1 MDDGWQ
7 IDPEAQLRLAD
18 IRVDGVGFSAAPLT
32 PPFCVSGLTGPVSLC
47 YVVRGAALWLEVET
61 SQRKTIRLEPGSFVG
76 LSGVIPHWFKS
87 DPGLP
92 TLGAPPLAY
101 EPLGP
106 QSQAGGAVEL
116 IIGHAPIETLA
127 LTNTVNGA
135 VVVPPDDSRIA
146 RRLRRAVE
154 GIEDELRDPD
164 PIGGASAVIRRLA
177 ETMLL
182 NMARYLIASPPEPEV
197 PVGAWADVRI
207 MRAIAA
213 AAQLPLEPW
222 TVGTLANVAGM
233 SRTAFARQFKALTG
247 DTPIS
252 MLARIRLRA
261 AAETLDQ
268 RGANLEEAAAIAGYG
283 SSAAFIRAF
292 RRAYDAT
299 PAQWRAA
306 RLQQAG

>member
-7 IDPEAQLRLAD
+7 INPEAQIRLAD
-18 IRVDGVGFSAAPLT
+18 IRVDGVGFSTASLT

-47 YVVRGAALWLEVET
+47 YIVRGAALWLEVET
-61 SQRKTIRLEPGSFVG
+61 AHRKTLRLEPGTFVG

-92 TLGAPPLAY
+92 ALGAMPLAH

-106 QSQAGGAVEL
+106 QSQAGGVEL

-135 VVVPPDDSRIA
+135 VVVPPDDSRVA

-164 PIGGASAVIRRLA
+164 PVGGAAAVIRRLA

-182 NMARYLIASPPEPEV
+182 NVTRHLIASPHEPEV

-213 AAQLPLEPW
+213 AAQLPLTPW
-222 TVGTLANVAGM
+222 TVSKLANVAGM

-247 DTPIS
+247 DTPIN

-261 AAETLDQ
+261 AAEMLDQ
-268 RGANLEEAAAIAGYG
+268 RGATLDEAAAVAGYG
-283 SSAAFIRAF
+283 STAAFIRAF
-292 RRAYDAT
+292 RRAYGAT
-299 PAQWRAA
+299 PSQWRAA
-306 RLQQAG
+306 RVQAG

>member
-1 MDDGWQ
+1 MDDGRQ

-18 IRVDGVGFSAAPLT
+18 IRVDGVGFSTASLA

-47 YVVRGAALWLEVET
+47 YIVRGAPIWLEVET
-61 SQRKTIRLEPGSFVG
+61 AHRKTIRLEPGAFVG

-87 DPGLP
+87 EPGLP
-92 TLGAPPLAY
+92 ALSAAPLTY

-106 QSQAGGAVEL
+106 QSRAVGAVEL

-135 VVVPPDDSRIA
+135 VVVPPDDSRVA

-164 PIGGASAVIRRLA
+164 PIGGAAAVIRRLA

-182 NMARYLIASPPEPEV
+182 NVTRHLIASPREPEV

-222 TVGTLANVAGM
+222 TVGKLASVAGM

-247 DTPIS
+247 DTPIN

-261 AAETLDQ
+261 AAEMLDQ
-268 RGANLEEAAAIAGYG
+268 RGASLDEAAAVAGYG
-283 SSAAFIRAF
+283 STAAFIRAF

-299 PAQWRAA
+299 PSQWRAA
-306 RLQQAG
+306 RLQAG